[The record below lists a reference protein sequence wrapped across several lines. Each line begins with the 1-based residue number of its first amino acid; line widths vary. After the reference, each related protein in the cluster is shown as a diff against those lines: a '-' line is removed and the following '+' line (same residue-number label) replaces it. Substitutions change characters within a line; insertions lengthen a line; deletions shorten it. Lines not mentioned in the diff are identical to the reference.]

1 MISWII
7 IEDIEDYRNAL
18 VSVLGYNENYVNVGA
33 FKCAEDVLGKIS
45 ALLPDVALVDINL
58 PGMNGIELVKYIKS
72 KSPNTQ
78 CIMCTS
84 VMDSKIVMQAI
95 IAGAFGYILKS
106 SSPNKIIEAIS
117 EVVNG
122 GSPMSAE
129 IARMVLFQMQAQAT
143 EVTNLEVNYHLT
155 LREKEVLDLLS
166 KGLFYKEIA
175 VKLNIG
181 IDTVKKH
188 CYNIYEKLHVS
199 NRTEAL
205 NKYNKL

>member
-7 IEDIEDYRNAL
+7 IEDIDDYRNAL
-18 VSVLGYNENYVNVGA
+18 VSVIAYNENYVNVGA
-33 FKCAEDVLGKIS
+33 YKCAEDVLEKIS
-45 ALLPDVALVDINL
+45 ELLPDVALVDINL
-58 PGMNGIELVKYIKS
+58 PGMNGIELVKYIKL

-84 VMDSKIVMQAI
+84 LMDAKTVMQAI

-129 IARMVLFQMQAQAT
+129 IARMVLLQMQAT
-143 EVTNLEVNYHLT
+143 EVTNLEANYHLT

-175 VKLNIG
+175 IKLNIG

-199 NRTEAL
+199 NRTEAV
-205 NKYNKL
+205 NKYNKM